1 MPYTVHT
8 PETAPETARPFLEGA
23 QKKFGFVPNLLGI
36 MADAPAVLKSYLT
49 LVEIFESTSFSPTER
64 QIVLLATS
72 HVNGCAY
79 CMAAHTIIAGMQKV
93 PDDVI
98 KALRDNTPIN
108 DPKLE
113 ALRNFASEVT
123 SKRGLPSEES
133 LKRFLSAG
141 YTAPQV
147 LEVVL
152 GVSIKTLTNYT
163 NHIANTQ
170 LDPAFASAAWNENTT
185 QSTCKTHCCG

>member
-1 MPYTVHT
+1 
-8 PETAPETARPFLEGA
+8 
-23 QKKFGFVPNLLGI
+23 
-36 MADAPAVLKSYLT
+36 
-49 LVEIFESTSFSPTER
+49 
-64 QIVLLATS
+64 
-72 HVNGCAY
+72 
-79 CMAAHTIIAGMQKV
+79 MAAHTIIARMQKV